1 MLRTTVFSIAL
12 AAPATLALAA
22 TDDELRQQ
30 IAGSWGAD
38 AECAA
43 WSVNFAADGL
53 YVLDRPGTDRDQM
66 GKWTISAG
74 VLSLAKDAGNPE
86 PDAAIA
92 FADDTVVLSGTDR
105 GTPFRQQ
112 FTRCRN

>member
-1 MLRTTVFSIAL
+1 MLRTTVFSAAL
-12 AAPATLALAA
+12 AASATLALAA

-43 WSVNFAADGL
+43 WSVNFGPDGR
-53 YVLDRPGTDRDQM
+53 YVLDRPGTYQDQM
-66 GKWTISAG
+66 GKWAISAG
-74 VLSLAKDAGNPE
+74 VLSLAKDTGNPE
-86 PDAAIA
+86 PDATIA
-92 FADDTVVLSGTDR
+92 FADDTMIFSGTDR
-105 GTPFRQQ
+105 GTPFKQQ